1 MFADEGVR
9 PLTALRDVVLGLP
22 RQQRSLLVG
31 IDGRGGSGKS
41 TLGRALSA
49 LIDSSVVIEFDDFYR
64 TARERRR
71 PGMEWDGEIGG
82 NFDWRRVRDQVLA
95 PLRDDHPARY
105 QRYDWAIDQLAEW
118 HLVQPGGLLIVE
130 GNYSTRTEL
139 RDFYDFTI
147 WVEAPHHV
155 RLNRGLE
162 RGGQDT
168 KQRWLEE
175 WMPEEERYIAA
186 ENPRARVDLVL
197 DGAPERSLDP
207 SRECMVLK

>member
-1 MFADEGVR
+1 
-9 PLTALRDVVLGLP
+9 
-22 RQQRSLLVG
+22 
-31 IDGRGGSGKS
+31 
-41 TLGRALSA
+41 
-49 LIDSSVVIEFDDFYR
+49 
-64 TARERRR
+64 
-71 PGMEWDGEIGG
+71 MEWDGEIGG

-147 WVEAPHHV
+147 WVEAPHDV